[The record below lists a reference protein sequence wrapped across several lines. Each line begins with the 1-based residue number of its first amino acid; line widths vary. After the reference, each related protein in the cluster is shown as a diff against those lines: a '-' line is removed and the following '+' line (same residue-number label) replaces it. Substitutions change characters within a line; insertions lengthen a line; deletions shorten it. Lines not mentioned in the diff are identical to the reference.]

1 MKKVIITL
9 AIVLL
14 SSIFAGTVFG
24 VTGTVNTDE
33 LNLRDG
39 ASTTGT
45 NVLTKIHKNSQ
56 LNILEE
62 KGDWYKVKFKN
73 YEGYVSKQYVD
84 KKQDNNT
91 NTTSNENQTDNS
103 EIKVS
108 ENAIVYVLP
117 LINSSK
123 ISEIKKDEKVIIISE
138 VGNWKYIQTD
148 YISGWVLASKING
161 SLKDQNSKVNQNDD
175 NIVNT
180 TSENNISNNTENIT
194 TENTTSGNISDEI
207 KNTITIEDA
216 SNENEVSETNSTDN
230 NSVVYPMTLY
240 VNVEA
245 VNIRENPN
253 TSSEINDSA
262 DKNTSVKVT
271 GESGDWYKVEVNGVK
286 GYIMKKYLSKNK
298 Q

>member
-9 AIVLL
+9 AVVLL

-45 NVLTKIHKNSQ
+45 NVLVKIYKNSQ

-62 KGDWYKVKFKN
+62 QGDWYKVKFEN

-84 KKQDNNT
+84 KKQDSNT
-91 NTTSNENQTDNS
+91 NTTSNENNTDNS
-103 EIKVS
+103 EPKAT

-123 ISEIKKDEKVIIISE
+123 IYELKKDEKVTIISE

-161 SLKDQNSKVNQNDD
+161 SQKNQNSEINQNND

-180 TSENNISNNTENIT
+180 TSTNDITNNVENIT
-194 TENTTSGNISDEI
+194 TENTTSV
-207 KNTITIEDA
+207 NT
-216 SNENEVSETNSTDN
+216 SNEISNSVTNENNTSVNNVSENNNTDN
-230 NSVVYPMTLY
+230 NSSTYPMTLY

-253 TSSEINDSA
+253 TSSDINDSVE
-262 DKNTSVKVT
+262 KNNSVKVT

>member
-9 AIVLL
+9 AVVLL

-45 NVLTKIHKNSQ
+45 NVLVKIYKNSQ

-62 KGDWYKVKFKN
+62 QGDWYKVKFEN

-84 KKQDNNT
+84 KKQDSNT
-91 NTTSNENQTDNS
+91 NTTSNENNTDNS
-103 EIKVS
+103 EPKAT

-123 ISEIKKDEKVIIISE
+123 IYELKKDEKVTIISE
-138 VGNWKYIQTD
+138 VGSWKYIQTD

-161 SLKDQNSKVNQNDD
+161 SQKNQNSEINQNND

-180 TSENNISNNTENIT
+180 TSTNDITNNVENIT
-194 TENTTSGNISDEI
+194 TENTTSV
-207 KNTITIEDA
+207 NT
-216 SNENEVSETNSTDN
+216 SNEISNSVTNENNTSVNNVSENNNTDN
-230 NSVVYPMTLY
+230 NSSTYPMTLY

-253 TSSEINDSA
+253 TSSDINDSVE
-262 DKNTSVKVT
+262 KNNSVKVT

>member
-9 AIVLL
+9 AVVLL

-45 NVLTKIHKNSQ
+45 NVLVKIYKNSQ

-62 KGDWYKVKFKN
+62 QGDWYKVKFEN

-84 KKQDNNT
+84 KKQDSNT
-91 NTTSNENQTDNS
+91 NTTSNENNTDNS
-103 EIKVS
+103 EPKAT

-123 ISEIKKDEKVIIISE
+123 ISELKKDEKVTIISE

-161 SLKDQNSKVNQNDD
+161 SLKNQNSEINQNND

-180 TSENNISNNTENIT
+180 TSTNDITNNVENIT
-194 TENTTSGNISDEI
+194 TENTTSV
-207 KNTITIEDA
+207 NT
-216 SNENEVSETNSTDN
+216 SNEISNSVTNENTTSMNNVSENNNTDN
-230 NSVVYPMTLY
+230 NSSTYPMTLY

-253 TSSEINDSA
+253 TSSDINDSVE
-262 DKNTSVKVT
+262 KNNSVKVT

>member
-9 AIVLL
+9 AVVLL

-45 NVLTKIHKNSQ
+45 NVLVRIYKNSQ

-62 KGDWYKVKFKN
+62 KGDWYKVKFEN

-91 NTTSNENQTDNS
+91 NTAPSENNEDNT
-103 EIKVS
+103 EIKAN

-123 ISEIKKDEKVIIISE
+123 ISEIKKDEKVTIISE
-138 VGNWKYIQTD
+138 VGSWKYIQTD

-161 SLKDQNSKVNQNDD
+161 SLKNQNND

-180 TSENNISNNTENIT
+180 TDDNHITNNVENIT
-194 TENTTSGNISDEI
+194 TENTTTENTANETSNNI
-207 KNTITIEDA
+207 T
-216 SNENEVSETNSTDN
+216 NENTTSANKVSETNSTDN
-230 NSVVYPMTLY
+230 NSSTYPMTLY

-245 VNIRENPN
+245 VNIRETPSTN
-253 TSSEINDSA
+253 SEINDSA
-262 DKNTSVKVT
+262 EKNASVKVT

-286 GYIMKKYLSKNK
+286 GYIMKKYLSKSK

>member
-1 MKKVIITL
+1 MKKVMITL
-9 AIVLL
+9 ALVLL

-33 LNLRDG
+33 VNLRDG

-45 NVLTKIHKNSQ
+45 NVLVRIYKNSQ

-62 KGDWYKVKFKN
+62 QGEWYKVKFEN
-73 YEGYVSKQYVD
+73 YEGYVSKQYID
-84 KKQDNNT
+84 KKQDTNT
-91 NTTSNENQTDNS
+91 NSDENNIDNS
-103 EIKVS
+103 EPKAN

-123 ISEIKKDEKVIIISE
+123 ISEVKKDEKVTIISE

-161 SLKDQNSKVNQNDD
+161 SLKNQNTEINQNKD

-180 TSENNISNNTENIT
+180 TSTNEITNNVENVT
-194 TENTTSGNISDEI
+194 TENTTKGN
-207 KNTITIEDA
+207 T
-216 SNENEVSETNSTDN
+216 SNENETNTTNENTTSENNVNETNGTDN
-230 NSVVYPMTLY
+230 SSTYPMTLY

-245 VNIRENPN
+245 VNIRESPN
-253 TSSEINDSA
+253 TSSDINDSA
-262 DKNTSVKVT
+262 EKNTSIKVT

-286 GYIMKKYLSKNK
+286 GYIMKKYLSKSK